1 MGRHAGSGSD
11 GTGSSVIGGRR
22 RTDAP
27 DALWRGVPDAGLSD
41 HPTAPGRDR
50 ARLDAAPSRRPT
62 AAAVA
67 NRAADAAPQVSRSR
81 LPLPPVPAAGRP
93 VSAPPAVAAGPLAE
107 SLRAAE
113 AAAARR
119 KALQA
124 EIAGDSASIAS
135 SGTASSSTDSSSTGP
150 TGLRSGAPAPR
161 LPRQTAGASDSR
173 YGDWT
178 KPSRTGDLPS
188 EEEMRAALAPS
199 TTLIPERSVAR
210 RDEDLSDIGAFQE
223 EVPAPRADRSSSRAP
238 VGGRAALRAERQAAE
253 EARRK
258 AAKDSGVALLDEEPR
273 RAPRRVAKGLVA
285 MAVVALGVLGVYQ
298 FTSPQTD
305 EAGATQPTAP
315 VAVAPVAPLAPL
327 PELAVEAPVEPAV
340 TTPVRVP
347 YVVLNATSTNGLA
360 ATISGAVE
368 AGGWEAAG
376 VGAYEGDDI
385 PASTV
390 YYTEGDATQL
400 EAATQ
405 LVEQFPQ
412 LAGPAPRF
420 FELPADI
427 TTPGL
432 VIVATGDWK
441 P

>member
-1 MGRHAGSGSD
+1 M
-11 GTGSSVIGGRR
+11 
-22 RTDAP
+22 
-27 DALWRGVPDAGLSD
+27 
-41 HPTAPGRDR
+41 
-50 ARLDAAPSRRPT
+50 RRPT

-67 NRAADAAPQVSRSR
+67 NRADEAATPVSRSR

-93 VSAPPAVAAGPLAE
+93 VSAAPSIPVGPLAE

-124 EIAGDSASIAS
+124 EIAAEPMAGP
-135 SGTASSSTDSSSTGP
+135 SGAEPASTGP
-150 TGLRSGAPAPR
+150 AGIRTDGPAPR

-178 KPSRTGDLPS
+178 KPSRSGDLPS

-199 TTLIPERSVAR
+199 TTLIPERSGAR
-210 RDEDLSDIGAFQE
+210 RDEDLSDIGNVDDE
-223 EVPAPRADRSSSRAP
+223 ISAPRAERSSSRAP

-253 EARRK
+253 EVRRK
-258 AAKDSGVALLDEEPR
+258 GAKDSGVALLDEEPR
-273 RAPRRVAKGLVA
+273 RSPRRVAKGLVA

-305 EAGATQPTAP
+305 EAAATQPTGPA
-315 VAVAPVAPLAPL
+315 AVAPVVPLPPL
-327 PELAVEAPVEPAV
+327 PELAVDAPVEPAA

-347 YVVLNATSTNGLA
+347 VVVLNATSITGLA
-360 ATISGAVE
+360 AKISTAVVG
-368 AGGWEAAG
+368 GGWESPG
-376 VGAYEGDDI
+376 VGAYDGDDV

-405 LVEQFPQ
+405 LVEQFPE

-420 FELPADI
+420 FELPAEI
-427 TTPGL
+427 TTPSL
-432 VIVATGDWK
+432 VIVATGDWT

>member
-1 MGRHAGSGSD
+1 M
-11 GTGSSVIGGRR
+11 
-22 RTDAP
+22 
-27 DALWRGVPDAGLSD
+27 
-41 HPTAPGRDR
+41 
-50 ARLDAAPSRRPT
+50 
-62 AAAVA
+62 A
-67 NRAADAAPQVSRSR
+67 NRAGEPAAPASRSR

-93 VSAPPAVAAGPLAE
+93 VSAAPPVPAGPLAE

-119 KALQA
+119 KALV
-124 EIAGDSASIAS
+124 EAG
-135 SGTASSSTDSSSTGP
+135 GLESSSTGPSSTGP
-150 TGLRSGAPAPR
+150 TGIRTDAPAPR

-178 KPSRTGDLPS
+178 KPSRSADLPS

-199 TTLIPERSVAR
+199 TTAIPERSVAR
-210 RDEDLSDIGAFQE
+210 RDEDLSDIGSFE
-223 EVPAPRADRSSSRAP
+223 DEVPARRAERSSSRAP

-253 EARRK
+253 DVRLK

-273 RAPRRVAKGLVA
+273 RSPRRVAKGLVA

-315 VAVAPVAPLAPL
+315 AVVAPVVPLPPL
-327 PELAVEAPVEPAV
+327 PELSIDAPVEPAA

-347 YVVLNATSTNGLA
+347 LTVLNATSITGLA
-360 ATISGAVE
+360 AKISTATVS
-368 AGGWEAAG
+368 GGWEAAG
-376 VGAYEGDDI
+376 IGAYEGDDI
-385 PASTV
+385 PATTV
-390 YYTEGDATQL
+390 FYTEGDATQL

-420 FELPADI
+420 FELPAEI

-432 VIVATGDWK
+432 VVVATGDWT

>member
-1 MGRHAGSGSD
+1 M
-11 GTGSSVIGGRR
+11 
-22 RTDAP
+22 P
-27 DALWRGVPDAGLSD
+27 
-41 HPTAPGRDR
+41 
-50 ARLDAAPSRRPT
+50 AAPPI
-62 AAAVA
+62 
-67 NRAADAAPQVSRSR
+67 P
-81 LPLPPVPAAGRP
+81 
-93 VSAPPAVAAGPLAE
+93 AGPLAE

-124 EIAGDSASIAS
+124 EIASESPHAGPS
-135 SGTASSSTDSSSTGP
+135 STEPSSSAPSGIRTD
-150 TGLRSGAPAPR
+150 APAPR
-161 LPRQTAGASDSR
+161 LPRQTAGGSDSR

-178 KPSRTGDLPS
+178 KPSRSGDLPS

-199 TTLIPERSVAR
+199 TTLIPERSGTR
-210 RDEDLSDIGAFQE
+210 RDEDRSDTGDFGDEI
-223 EVPAPRADRSSSRAP
+223 PAPRDERSSSRAP

-273 RAPRRVAKGLVA
+273 RSPRRVAKGLVA

-305 EAGATQPTAP
+305 EAGAVQPTAP
-315 VAVAPVAPLAPL
+315 VAAAPVAPLPPL
-327 PELAVEAPVEPAV
+327 PELAIDAPAEPVAA
-340 TTPVRVP
+340 TPVRVP
-347 YVVLNATSTNGLA
+347 VVVLNATTITGLA
-360 ATISGAVE
+360 AKISTAVGGA
-368 AGGWEAAG
+368 GWESPG
-376 VGAYEGDDI
+376 VGAYEGDDV

-400 EAATQ
+400 EAANQ
-405 LVEQFPQ
+405 LVAEFPQ

-420 FELPADI
+420 FELPAEI
-427 TTPGL
+427 TTPSL
-432 VIVATGDWK
+432 VIVATGDWT